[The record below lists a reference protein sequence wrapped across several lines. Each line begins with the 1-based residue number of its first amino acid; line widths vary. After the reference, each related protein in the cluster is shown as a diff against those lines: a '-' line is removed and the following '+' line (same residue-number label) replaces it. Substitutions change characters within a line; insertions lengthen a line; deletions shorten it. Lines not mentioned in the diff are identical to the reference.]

1 MLEIL
6 TSTNVT
12 MPENPAVIFPFD
24 CDSFQ
29 LHAFNS
35 INEGKHILVS
45 APTSSGKTCCAEYAI
60 HHILRSNKRIIYTS
74 PIKSLSNEKY
84 KEFRDK
90 NICSVGLLTGDN
102 KINPDADLIIAT
114 AEILRN
120 ALFKNKDNNTNTNTN
135 ENENENDNNIL
146 DNVGCVIMD
155 EVHFINDMDRGK
167 VWEETLIL
175 LDDSI
180 QLVLLSAT
188 IDRVTEFAKWIQS
201 IKKNTVSLITTNRR
215 IIPLEHNIFINS
227 DKDNIGELYSV
238 LDNSD
243 TFDEKIYYECKKK
256 YEKIKKEEKDN
267 NKFVTDAQQ
276 INKLIKYL
284 IKNDLLQTIFFS
296 FSRNKCE
303 DYASSVS
310 QTLITPE
317 EQAEAM
323 NIFDYNIAP
332 YRKTYESLPQFITMK
347 QLIQK
352 GVAFHHSGLI
362 PILKEII
369 EIIFKKGLIK
379 ILFATET
386 FAVGVNMPTRT
397 VVFTNL
403 SKNTNRGRRFLNT
416 AEYKQMSGRAGRRG
430 MDIKGTVIL
439 MTIYEF
445 PDLLDLK
452 SVMIK
457 SMPHIT
463 SKFTIDYAYCLKT
476 LNSINTNPESLFK
489 SSLLAD
495 EINKDIVYEQ
505 EKLLDLQTNYN
516 TKYNIF
522 NSKYDN
528 TTINN
533 CKLLYDKENTKNLG
547 FNVLIS
553 LTPKQKKEIEKLK
566 KSITQETYNE
576 YINIKDLEKNV
587 KIYIN
592 NLDNKTNYIN
602 IMTEQL
608 YDILMNN
615 GFMIFSKSIQQNL
628 SIKGIIAAMVNDCNN
643 ILLAEIIAQN
653 IFDNLNTKEIISL
666 ISIFA
671 NLSIVDDDE
680 NSIYKSDNLNKEYE
694 HIKNIVE
701 HFNKQE
707 KEHKIYVDTEYWN
720 ITNRYID
727 ITMDWVNIEYDSPTF
742 MQERAHV
749 LVKLTEMGE
758 YEGNFVKN
766 MLKIYNIIC
775 NIKVICNILKQYDL
789 LQKLEDADKLILKDI
804 VNVNSLYL

>member
-1 MLEIL
+1 
-6 TSTNVT
+6 
-12 MPENPAVIFPFD
+12 
-24 CDSFQ
+24 
-29 LHAFNS
+29 
-35 INEGKHILVS
+35 
-45 APTSSGKTCCAEYAI
+45 
-60 HHILRSNKRIIYTS
+60 
-74 PIKSLSNEKY
+74 
-84 KEFRDK
+84 
-90 NICSVGLLTGDN
+90 
-102 KINPDADLIIAT
+102 
-114 AEILRN
+114 
-120 ALFKNKDNNTNTNTN
+120 
-135 ENENENDNNIL
+135 
-146 DNVGCVIMD
+146 MD
-155 EVHFINDMDRGK
+155 EVHFINDLDRGK

-188 IDRVTEFAKWIQS
+188 IDRVSEFAKWIQS

-227 DKDNIGELYSV
+227 DKDNKGELCGELYSV

-243 TFDEKIYYECKKK
+243 TFNENIYYECKKK
-256 YEKIKKEEKDN
+256 YEKIKMSEKDN
-267 NKFVTDAQQ
+267 NKFVNDTQQ

-303 DYASSVS
+303 TYANSVS

-430 MDIKGTVIL
+430 MDTKGTVIL
-439 MTIYEF
+439 MTMYEF

-476 LNSINTNPESLFK
+476 LNAINTNPESLFK

-495 EINKDIVYEQ
+495 EINKDITYDQ
-505 EKLLDLQTNYN
+505 EKLLDLETQYN
-516 TKYNIF
+516 TQYNVF
-522 NSKYDN
+522 NTKYDN
-528 TTINN
+528 TILNN
-533 CKLLYDKENTKNLG
+533 CKILYDKENTQNLG
-547 FNVLIS
+547 FNVMITM
-553 LTPKQKKEIEKLK
+553 TPKQKKEIDKLK
-566 KSITQETYNE
+566 KSISQDIYND
-576 YINIKDLEKNV
+576 YINLKDLEKNINIYKNKLDDV
-587 KIYIN
+587 KKYIDIETHKIYEILIN
-592 NLDNKTNYIN
+592 NKFMLSNINNKLLTV
-602 IMTEQL
+602 
-608 YDILMNN
+608 
-615 GFMIFSKSIQQNL
+615 
-628 SIKGIIAAMVNDCNN
+628 KGIIASMVNDCNN
-643 ILLAEIIAQN
+643 IILAELIAQN
-653 IFDNLNTKEIISL
+653 IFTNLNTKQIISL

-671 NLSIVDDDE
+671 NLS
-680 NSIYKSDNLNKEYE
+680 KSDNDDEFSHYKSNILNKEYE
-694 HIKNIVE
+694 NIMNIVS
-701 HFNKQE
+701 HYNNQE
-707 KEHKIYVDTEYWN
+707 KESRIYIDSEYWN

-727 ITMDWVNIEYDSPTF
+727 ITMDWVNIPYDSPTF
-742 MQERAHV
+742 MQERAYV
-749 LVKLTEMGE
+749 LVKLSEMGE

-775 NIKVICNILKQYDL
+775 NIKVICNILKQYEL